1 MSIPRHLISK
11 LEDVFR
17 GDKDVCRSPLRHL
30 LKSNEAPS
38 NSEVITIH
46 ALITDT
52 EARIE
57 ELHRRFPVR
66 DCASKVIE
74 SQVSQLLKIIE
85 AHRALLSPVRYL
97 PSEILEEIF
106 LHYAN
111 NLNPRSAIYNT
122 VTIARMPWRLG
133 HVSHRWREVALSLPS
148 LWDNLPKI
156 DIPQPTRG
164 RSYVRALICLIRRSG
179 ISPTLKLHI
188 HAVVRASVRLG
199 KVQKS
204 LIKEIILRSE
214 RIEQLRIYINASAML
229 LFQGLKGRLP
239 NLRILSLSSPC
250 DSNFNI
256 FEIAPALRQVTVEE
270 SWVYFSH
277 GRVLLPWS
285 QITHFEDES
294 RRNVQFQIVPL
305 SSLHSLTYL
314 DIHKCMR
321 CYDGP
326 FPYRPITLPNL
337 RTLMLDD
344 CDCENLDLFFESLTI
359 PAVEFV
365 KMHCCAPLI
374 PHLVSMFSG
383 SRGPSRLQKL
393 TFRTIPLQRGELS
406 ALLSL
411 TPHLVELDI
420 DLPPVDDLLNLIY
433 GMGEVML
440 VPMLQGLHMLIPVI
454 IAGTQTEHFHTLAQV
469 LRELPE
475 SGSRKD
481 SESSTIPL
489 LEPRTRTSLVT
500 LQFYFDS
507 SVSGSRD
514 WSSCFTP
521 EEAKAIDMI
530 SRIIKLP
537 LIFNHYFE
545 SSEIERLGC
554 DHLVRMMVDLC
565 DSEVINF
572 TVRIFFWT
580 LACRIFRLI

>member
-1 MSIPRHLISK
+1 M
-11 LEDVFR
+11 E
-17 GDKDVCRSPLRHL
+17 RSCF
-30 LKSNEAPS
+30 
-38 NSEVITIH
+38 I
-46 ALITDT
+46 
-52 EARIE
+52 
-57 ELHRRFPVR
+57 
-66 DCASKVIE
+66 
-74 SQVSQLLKIIE
+74 
-85 AHRALLSPVRYL
+85 
-97 PSEILEEIF
+97 
-106 LHYAN
+106 
-111 NLNPRSAIYNT
+111 
-122 VTIARMPWRLG
+122 
-133 HVSHRWREVALSLPS
+133 PS

-256 FEIAPALRQVTVEE
+256 FETAPALRQVTVEE

-344 CDCENLDLFFESLTI
+344 CDCENLNLFLESLTI

-420 DLPPVDDLLNLIY
+420 YLPPVDDLLNLIY

-440 VPMLQGLHMLIPVI
+440 VPMFQGLYMHIPVI

-469 LRELPE
+469 LPSRELPE
-475 SGSRKD
+475 LGSRKD
-481 SESSTIPL
+481 SENSTMPL
-489 LEPRTRTSLVT
+489 LEPWTRTSLVT

-507 SVSGSRD
+507 SESGSRD

-572 TVRIFFWT
+572 TVRIFF
-580 LACRIFRLI
+580 